1 MKIGI
6 SSDHRGYE
14 TKQELTNILKE
25 KGYNIID
32 YGTNNTE
39 SVDYPTYAF
48 KLCEEVK
55 KQNLDFGI
63 AICSTG
69 IGMSIAC
76 NKVKGIRCA
85 KIDNLIDAKYSK
97 CHNNANVLAIS
108 ANKSIEEIINMID
121 IFTSEKYYQEEKYQR
136 RNDLIK
142 RYEDEH

>member
-121 IFTSEKYYQEEKYQR
+121 IFTNEKYYQEEKYQR